1 MLIFI
6 ILIAIAVV
14 IGVGIA
20 ILINETK
27 DSKWINERATI
38 LSIMQTHSSSF
49 GVEQANISFQ
59 RNGATVYS
67 HIGGLSAGRH
77 NLYNGLEVNIR
88 YKANR
93 FFGTDFYKCYLED
106 DADEI
111 IRAGRKTALI
121 VGTTLILVGIVS
133 LACIIL
139 LYFIPK

>member
-6 ILIAIAVV
+6 IILAIAVV
-14 IGVGIA
+14 ICVGIA

-38 LSIMQTHSSSF
+38 ISIMQTNSSSF

-59 RNGATVYS
+59 RNGDTVYS
-67 HIGGLSAGRH
+67 HIGGLSAGQH
-77 NLYNGLEVNIR
+77 NLYSGLEVNIR

-111 IRAGRKTALI
+111 TQAGRKTALF
-121 VGTTLILVGIVS
+121 VGTAMILVGIGSVVV
-133 LACIIL
+133 LIFVVL
-139 LYFIPK
+139 